1 MNGAKTPLGE
11 SSGDD
16 QLARRI
22 VSVQAGSGS
31 SGPGLARAAAPPLF
45 VRIVAPG
52 RITAPLHWH
61 RAE

>member
-1 MNGAKTPLGE
+1 LNGAETRLGE

-22 VSVQAGSGS
+22 VSVQAGSGG
-31 SGPGLARAAAPPLF
+31 SGPGLAHAAAPRLF

-52 RITAPLHWH
+52 RIIAPLPWH